1 VILRAILF
9 SSSLVWAVRRS
20 VGFKLCITVL
30 PFLVVYAPSRSNK
43 RVVSKFELVRFL
55 VKVMNEVVRQC
66 DMKNPSDVQQLMYLT
81 VKTSVGV
88 KVGSGAGP

>member
-1 VILRAILF
+1 
-9 SSSLVWAVRRS
+9 
-20 VGFKLCITVL
+20 
-30 PFLVVYAPSRSNK
+30 
-43 RVVSKFELVRFL
+43 VSKFELVRFL